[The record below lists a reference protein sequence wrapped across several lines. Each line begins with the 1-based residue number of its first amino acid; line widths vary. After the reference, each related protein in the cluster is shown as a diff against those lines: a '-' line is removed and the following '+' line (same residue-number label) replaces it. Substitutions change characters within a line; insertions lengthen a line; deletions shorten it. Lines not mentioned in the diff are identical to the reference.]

1 MSRAGLVTILLVGVD
16 GNAVTCRLRPDTV
29 LYETFSAYVH
39 RAGCAPETTRFYCI
53 NEMVGWDSALADHG
67 LSAGVRVNV
76 VAFGWIFSSNDLD
89 YFDQWGVPPLRWR
102 GVFCQIALNAE
113 RRRLVDLGY
122 IDNRLRVL
130 HGQRG
135 AFVAQL
141 FGASRG
147 DFNRQERHEEIV
159 ITQMAVIGRSGGN
172 VLLDFFRR
180 LDYDQVRLA
189 GRWLNYGLYR
199 MLVLTSSG
207 SLVTGPLSVRQLGGF
222 RIVQQLMGLIGREF
236 RTACKLGHLYHRFC
250 PYHDDLRDFVGL
262 AVRVM
267 RVCHRRVGPVDAL
280 TIVRDR
286 VREAGEISGRAFV
299 RVRADPDAL
308 GVCPICQ
315 DGYELGGYGGFL
327 CGHTMHLHCRLE
339 YEAYERGHAPYR
351 GPRCPLCGTPFEGFR
366 YICM

>member
-1 MSRAGLVTILLVGVD
+1 MSREGLVTILLVGVD
-16 GNAVTCRLRPDTV
+16 GDTMTCRLRPDTV
-29 LYETFSAYVH
+29 FFETFSAYAY
-39 RAGCAPETTRFYCI
+39 RAGCAPATTPFYYR
-53 NEMVGWDSALADHG
+53 NSVVEWDSALADHG
-67 LSAGVRVNV
+67 FLAELRVHV
-76 VAFGWIFSSNDLD
+76 VAFGWIFSAADLV
-89 YFDQWGVPPLRWR
+89 YFDQWEEPPLRWR
-102 GVFCQIALNAE
+102 GVFCRIALNAE

-147 DFNRQERHEEIV
+147 DFNRHERHEEIV

-236 RTACKLGHLYHRFC
+236 
-250 PYHDDLRDFVGL
+250 
-262 AVRVM
+262 
-267 RVCHRRVGPVDAL
+267 
-280 TIVRDR
+280 
-286 VREAGEISGRAFV
+286 
-299 RVRADPDAL
+299 
-308 GVCPICQ
+308 
-315 DGYELGGYGGFL
+315 
-327 CGHTMHLHCRLE
+327 
-339 YEAYERGHAPYR
+339 
-351 GPRCPLCGTPFEGFR
+351 
-366 YICM
+366 